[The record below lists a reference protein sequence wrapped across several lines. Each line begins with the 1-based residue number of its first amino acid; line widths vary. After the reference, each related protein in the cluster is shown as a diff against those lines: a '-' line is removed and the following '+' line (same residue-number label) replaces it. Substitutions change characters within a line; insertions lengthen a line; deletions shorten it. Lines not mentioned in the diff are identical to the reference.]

1 MKQEKPRLPA
11 DPRFQGAT
19 PEQLA
24 KALKKKADTGKN
36 ASHTKEVKP

>member
-1 MKQEKPRLPA
+1 MKPEQRPLPA

-24 KALKKKADTGKN
+24 KALKKKTDMDKN
-36 ASHTKEVKP
+36 PNQNKEIKP

>member
-1 MKQEKPRLPA
+1 MKPDKTPLPA
-11 DPRFQGAT
+11 DPRFKGAT

-36 ASHTKEVKP
+36 PSQTKEMKP